1 MTLCIVDAAKPQ
13 IAAVKATKSLKLGRE
28 VRFRRSVDHAH
39 WLLIEADPEV
49 GELLRGT
56 GVGGRRA
63 RRLTVSRPVRA
74 ASRWRDRISLRGKV
88 RTGRRPGA
96 SSAQG
101 GLWSGGELPKHDRG
115 SNFGGSRALG
125 QCVAGDWPRLP
136 VATRA
141 RAGLGGEG

>member
-1 MTLCIVDAAKPQ
+1 MPQ
-13 IAAVKATKSLKLGRE
+13 NRRSPVKATKSLKLGRE

-49 GELLRGT
+49 ASFCEEPVWAADGPGGSPLADLCVRRVDGATEFLCVERSERGDALAHQALK
-56 GVGGRRA
+56 GVFG
-63 RRLTVSRPVRA
+63 A
-74 ASRWRDRISLRGKV
+74 A
-88 RTGRRPGA
+88 
-96 SSAQG
+96 
-101 GLWSGGELPKHDRG
+101 GELPKHDRG